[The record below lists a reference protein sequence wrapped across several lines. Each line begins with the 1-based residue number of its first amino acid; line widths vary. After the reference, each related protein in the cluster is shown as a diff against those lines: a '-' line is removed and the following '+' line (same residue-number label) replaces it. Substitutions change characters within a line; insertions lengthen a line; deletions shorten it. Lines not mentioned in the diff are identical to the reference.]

1 MTDSTQHFSGSYR
14 QEDVEFLLTPMALEP
29 ILDLA
34 EKERLIQSGQR
45 HYSEMLSP
53 ESLPSPAYL
62 ALFQS
67 AFAANRLQMARDC
80 LRLAA
85 LIAARR
91 AGPVTLVSL
100 ARAGTPVGVI
110 LGHLLR
116 QVFQRECRHYSVSI
130 IRDRGIDANALKHIL
145 AQGHA
150 PESIVFVDGWT
161 GKGVISRELRQTVH
175 DFNAAHGTATDGGLF
190 VLSDLAGTAACAAS
204 ASDYLIPSSILN
216 ATVSGLVS
224 RSVLNDAIGP
234 GDFHG
239 CVYYAQFEPHD

>member
-1 MTDSTQHFSGSYR
+1 MTDGTQHFSGSYR

-91 AGPVTLVSL
+91 TGAITLVSL

-116 QVFQRECRHYSVSI
+116 QVFQRECSHYSVSI
-130 IRDRGIDANALKHIL
+130 IRDRGIDANALKYIL
-145 AQGHA
+145 ARA
-150 PESIVFVDGWT
+150 
-161 GKGVISRELRQTVH
+161 TV
-175 DFNAAHGTATDGGLF
+175 TP
-190 VLSDLAGTAACAAS
+190 
-204 ASDYLIPSSILN
+204 PSSSST
-216 ATVSGLVS
+216 AG
-224 RSVLNDAIGP
+224 RAK
-234 GDFHG
+234 
-239 CVYYAQFEPHD
+239 A